1 MTRFKG
7 NLLAIGAAASLVAV
21 FVLIGRNDSAGI
33 GSPLHAFD
41 PAMTKYQAGLKE
53 AARALTAFAE
63 TGDVNGLRAA
73 FPTPDMSNLTP
84 VTNSE
89 EEPK

>member
-21 FVLIGRNDSAGI
+21 FVLIGRNDSEGT
-33 GSPLHAFD
+33 GSSLHAFD
-41 PAMTKYQAGLKE
+41 PAMIKYQAGLKE

-63 TGDVNGLRAA
+63 NGDVNGLRAA
-73 FPTPDMSNLTP
+73 FSTPDTSNLTP
-84 VTNSE
+84 ATKSE
-89 EEPK
+89 DDLK

>member
-1 MTRFKG
+1 MTRFKC

-33 GSPLHAFD
+33 GPPPHAFD
-41 PAMTKYQAGLKE
+41 PAMTRYQAGLKE
-53 AARALTAFAE
+53 AARALTAYAE

-73 FPTPDMSNLTP
+73 FPTTDKPNLTP
-84 VTNSE
+84 ATNSKE
-89 EEPK
+89 QLK